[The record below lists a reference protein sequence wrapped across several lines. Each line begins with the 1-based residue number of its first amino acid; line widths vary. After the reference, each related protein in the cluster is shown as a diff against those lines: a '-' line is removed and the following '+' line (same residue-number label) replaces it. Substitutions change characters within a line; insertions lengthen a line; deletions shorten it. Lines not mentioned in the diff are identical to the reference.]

1 MLRSLKIWGNDT
13 LRTSNL
19 KEKKFPF
26 TWSLEE
32 INTPLALFILVMKYS
47 KFL

>member
-1 MLRSLKIWGNDT
+1 MLCFLKIWGNDT

-32 INTPLALFILVMKYS
+32 INTPLAFVYIS
-47 KFL
+47 NEIF